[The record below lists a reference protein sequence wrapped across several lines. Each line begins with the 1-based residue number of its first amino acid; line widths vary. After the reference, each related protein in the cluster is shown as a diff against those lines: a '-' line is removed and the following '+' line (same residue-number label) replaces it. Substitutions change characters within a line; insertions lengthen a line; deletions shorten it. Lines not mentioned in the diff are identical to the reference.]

1 MSRHFLSLLFSS
13 LQLYSI
19 LLLVNFQTQLN
30 FTFFPNGQLPPPTL
44 ASLPCLFS
52 TANLKS
58 KGGGYRACLGFLAA
72 IEALQ
77 NEGLWDNLTY
87 IAGVSGSCW
96 SLGALFTFGSLHA
109 GYLLDHFATT
119 SAHHP
124 LSAAAVN
131 AVARSAHGIYFQL
144 APILQK
150 MRIGHLHPGPLD
162 LYSTLITSHIFLSPP
177 ARQGSLPAP
186 KDQILT
192 DQEAEQRYQDAQKAH
207 MSGQG
212 RDRRKDKAEATL
224 KREWF
229 QWSRVDERMEISVG
243 KQPLPI
249 LTAVRHERPWKDWK
263 SKEEP
268 FGDEDHSSKEHSK

>member
-1 MSRHFLSLLFSS
+1 M
-13 LQLYSI
+13 
-19 LLLVNFQTQLN
+19 
-30 FTFFPNGQLPPPTL
+30 
-44 ASLPCLFS
+44 
-52 TANLKS
+52 
-58 KGGGYRACLGFLAA
+58 
-72 IEALQ
+72 
-77 NEGLWDNLTY
+77 TY
-87 IAGVSGSCW
+87 TAGVSGSCW
-96 SLGALFTFGSLHA
+96 SLAALYTFASLHA

-131 AVARSAHGIYFQL
+131 AVARSTHGIYFQL

-150 MRIGHLHPGPLD
+150 IKIGHLHPGPLD

-177 ARQGSLPAP
+177 ARQATLPAP

-192 DQEAEQRYQDAQKAH
+192 DQEAEDRYQEAQKSH
-207 MSGQG
+207 KSGQG
-212 RDRRKDKAEATL
+212 RRGRGDLKTEATL

-263 SKEEP
+263 SKEEA
-268 FGDEDHSSKEHSK
+268 FGNEDHSSDEHKEAHAWWQWFEINPYEMGSDELEGWIPTWGFGRTFDKGVSTQRLPERSLSLFLGMCTSAPAGE